1 VAHVLAAPPPPD
13 PLTGF
18 AIGLALLL
26 LLALFA
32 RGTARRV
39 WHAKPVMRLA
49 LGAAGAAGLALGALA
64 VLIGPAAARLRLEDI
79 LLRGRWWDVDAQTL
93 LTERL
98 PAANGA
104 LGTALTL
111 PLQAMPVAAAVMAL
125 LALAAAALSMGTLA
139 AVLRRKSAGLA
150 LVAAAAAVALAVAAA
165 LLVPTAAVLVVWI
178 VGRLNFWIF
187 AVAGIAFQYYRHGR
201 A

>member
-1 VAHVLAAPPPPD
+1 VANVLAAPPPD

-26 LLALFA
+26 LLVLFA
-32 RGTARRV
+32 RDASRRV
-39 WHAKPVMRLA
+39 LHAKPVLRLT
-49 LGAAGAAGLALGALA
+49 LGAAGVAGLALGGIA
-64 VLIGPAAARLRLEDI
+64 VLLGPAAARLRLDEI
-79 LLRGRWWDVDAQTL
+79 LLRDRWWDVDAQTL

-111 PLQAMPVAAAVMAL
+111 PLQAMPVAGTVMAL
-125 LALAAAALSMGTLA
+125 LALAAAALCMGTLA
-139 AVLRRKSAGLA
+139 AVMRRKSAALA
-150 LVAAAAAVALAVAAA
+150 LVAGAVAIVLATAAA
-165 LLVPTAAVLVVWI
+165 LLVPTAALLVVWI

-187 AVAGIAFQYYRHGR
+187 AVAGIAFQYWRHGR